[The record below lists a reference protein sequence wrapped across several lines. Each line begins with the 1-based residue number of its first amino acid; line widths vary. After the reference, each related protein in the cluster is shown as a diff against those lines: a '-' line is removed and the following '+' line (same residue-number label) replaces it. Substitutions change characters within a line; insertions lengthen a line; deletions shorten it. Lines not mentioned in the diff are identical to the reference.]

1 MIGVLALGQPQQLGR
16 QRVAEATVEA
26 VECGRHVVSER
37 LPIACHLRQ
46 LRLDLVR
53 VLGEGARQLAVE
65 LVGLGL
71 GLGLGLG

>member
-1 MIGVLALGQPQQLGR
+1 M
-16 QRVAEATVEA
+16 EA
-26 VECGRHVVSER
+26 VECGCHVVSER

-53 VLGEGARQLAVE
+53 VLGEGARQLAVK